1 LRSGAKENKTHIII
15 MQTSPGLLSM
25 TSWPSGLRR
34 YVKAVVFTGVGSNPI
49 DVTFLF
55 WSINTIILLIC
66 SSAASIY
73 FSLLLPTSIFY
84 YLLLLGAI
92 GWLARGGEYY
102 LGKRVLFICSH
113 LEKIFVCSAILLS
126 HWIRASL
133 SDSARHR
140 SKSSWRM
147 HC

>member
-1 LRSGAKENKTHIII
+1 MESKTHAEI
-15 MQTSPGLLSM
+15 MQTSPHSVTM

-55 WSINTIILLIC
+55 WSIDNRYHHPIDLQLRGFNLFLFTP
-66 SSAASIY
+66 
-73 FSLLLPTSIFY
+73 PTSIFY

-102 LGKRVLFICSH
+102 LGKIWERVLFFICSH
-113 LEKIFVCSAILLS
+113 LE
-126 HWIRASL
+126 
-133 SDSARHR
+133 
-140 SKSSWRM
+140 
-147 HC
+147 